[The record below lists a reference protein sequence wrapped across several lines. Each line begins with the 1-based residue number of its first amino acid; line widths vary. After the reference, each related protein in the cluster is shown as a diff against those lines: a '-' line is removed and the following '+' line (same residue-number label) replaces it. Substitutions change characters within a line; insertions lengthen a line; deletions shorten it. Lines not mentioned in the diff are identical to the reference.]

1 MKMLKFITKSAL
13 SEYFCARFLKN
24 SCHISNQHLHISVT
38 VKFCEETKMLIFG
51 TKNALFEYF

>member
-1 MKMLKFITKSAL
+1 MLKFITKSAL

-51 TKNALFEYF
+51 TKNALIEYF